1 MTSIG
6 LFISILTDFGFKQVF
21 ADEKDT
27 SFLRKTIQIM
37 IGSKV
42 PIREV
47 RITNTHKKADVPDD
61 RGAVYDVS
69 CIDDNE
75 RRFIVEMQRSKL
87 NKFIHRTKFYSY
99 FLLNEM
105 VKKGGEIKYNEL
117 HPIYTISFLDGK
129 VYPTQEFHHIV
140 CLRNQH
146 GELIDNQI
154 THVMLELGKW
164 NKAEHEVKTDLDKL
178 ILLMKFT
185 DTATAQDPIP
195 EVLLKEKWT
204 ARILEKLKM
213 DNLTSEE
220 RVTYQ
225 MALARQASIDEMD
238 RIYEEGMKKVEDAL
252 TDVEAAKQKAETAEQ
267 KVEVVKQEAEAA
279 KQKAETAEQ
288 KVEVVKQEAE
298 VVKQEAEAAKQ
309 EAEAAKQKA
318 EAAEQKAEAAK
329 QQVEQTEAAQQAAIK
344 KLLQKGT
351 FTDKDIAEIFDIDIT
366 SVQQIKNELES

>member
-185 DTATAQDPIP
+185 DTATTQDPIP

-279 KQKAETAEQ
+279 KQ
-288 KVEVVKQEAE
+288 
-298 VVKQEAEAAKQ
+298 EAEAAKQ
-309 EAEAAKQKA
+309 EA

-344 KLLQKGT
+344 KLLHKGT
-351 FTDKDIAEIFDIDIT
+351 FTDKEIAEIFDVGAAYI
-366 SVQQIKNELES
+366 QAIKDSLES